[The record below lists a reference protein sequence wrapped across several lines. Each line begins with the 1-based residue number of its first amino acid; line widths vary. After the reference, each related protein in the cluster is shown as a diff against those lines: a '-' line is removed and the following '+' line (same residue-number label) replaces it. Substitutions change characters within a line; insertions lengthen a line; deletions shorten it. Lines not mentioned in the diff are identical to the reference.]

1 MTVREMHI
9 EINQSTQK
17 VAANAT
23 RKFLYQEIDWVLNKV
38 FNRFSQLSLK
48 PKLNAQGKPTGAYTV
63 DQLRLDAIRNLIVTN
78 REVVSDL
85 TTPKRSKHV
94 LPSNYMYLLSDQSQL
109 LTDCGTSAA
118 IDTALTLQFIE
129 LPEATGV
136 GPYFSSFSITVNG
149 VTVSIPADLEQYH
162 NYTATTNKADISFI
176 VGFILYKLRAQ
187 GVEAYWEKYDT
198 TYRQNCI
205 IVPNGTGISLSYNGV
220 PISGNVTST
229 VRDVPAQSITTEG
242 LFRANRL
249 EESANI
255 PELQQTAFYQ
265 SSMQSP
271 ISELENNVLWVYN
284 GKNFTVT
291 KVILSY
297 IRKPKPISIIL
308 GSDCEIAEE
317 FHQTI
322 CDLAT
327 EYLLNRMQ
335 DKDGATLSTLDLENR
350 VIL

>member
-17 VAANAT
+17 VAANTT
-23 RKFLYQEIDWVLNKV
+23 RKFLYPEIDWVLNKM
-38 FNRFSQLSLK
+38 FNRFIQLSLK
-48 PKLNAQGKPTGAYTV
+48 PKLNAQGKPTGAFTV
-63 DQLRLDAIRNLIVTN
+63 DQLRVDALRNLIVTN
-78 REVVSDL
+78 KELISDL
-85 TTPKRSKHV
+85 TISKRSKHI
-94 LPSNYMYLLSDQSQL
+94 LPSNYMYLLSDQSHL
-109 LTDCGTSAA
+109 LTGCGTSIATDVP
-118 IDTALTLQFIE
+118 ITLQFIR
-129 LPEATGV
+129 LPEATGP

-149 VTVSIPADLEQYH
+149 TTISIPGSLEQYH
-162 NYTATTNKADISFI
+162 KYTATTNKADISFI
-176 VGFILYKLRAQ
+176 IGFILYKLRAA

-198 TYRQNCI
+198 IYKQNCI
-205 IVPNGTGISLSYNGV
+205 IVPDGTGITLSYNGTTV
-220 PISGNVTST
+220 TSNTST
-229 VRDVPAQSITTEG
+229 VVDTMKKVITTEG

-255 PELQQTAFYQ
+255 PELLQTAFYQ

-291 KVILSY
+291 KAIVSY

-322 CDLAT
+322 CDMST

-335 DKDGATLSTLDLENR
+335 DKDGTTLSTLDLENR